1 VEHFARRLAG
11 GRGGFGGALAARAR
25 AEKLIASSLATGG
38 PRPTPTH
45 PKHRPTRRSMM
56 IRLLFFVAL
65 VLVLGFGFA
74 WLADRPGDLFI
85 VWQDRRIEM
94 SLMTAVTVMVSLVA
108 AIMITWWLI
117 RTIWQSPRWS
127 AVISGPTSATA
138 AIRRCRP
145 GFWPPARAMP

>member
-1 VEHFARRLAG
+1 
-11 GRGGFGGALAARAR
+11 
-25 AEKLIASSLATGG
+25 
-38 PRPTPTH
+38 
-45 PKHRPTRRSMM
+45 MM

-117 RTIWQSPRWS
+117 RTIWQSPRLVS
-127 AVISGPTSATA
+127 RYFRANKRDRGYQALSTGLAG
-138 AIRRCRP
+138 RRCRRCHD
-145 GFWPPARAMP
+145 GAQDEQALQRSAERRSGAADSSARCAGGPDRRPQ